1 MKVKE
6 QGKKII
12 GNTAYT
18 MGGALL
24 MNGILQLMIYPLLN
38 RFMGSD
44 QLGVLLY
51 MMGLVAIVCPS
62 VGQALNTSR
71 LVVRRTYE
79 VANGDY
85 NRLLFLFGG
94 IGTAVALIIAGK
106 SLNTP
111 WEAVLTVLLLMTTIF
126 RYYGDVEYRLNLN
139 YKKYF
144 YYYVVLSVGYVIGF
158 GLYLLTDNWFLIFL
172 TGEALSLVYLAVTG
186 TVFQQFLRTGEY
198 FKVAFQRGGFLVFS
212 YLITN
217 LTLNIDRLV
226 LKTLISDLAVTQ
238 YYVTSLIGKT
248 MVLLIAPVNTI
259 IISYLTKRK
268 ENLNKKQFLLFVGV
282 GAGVTLVFFVFAQI
296 GTPLFVWLF
305 YRDLYES
312 VKHMV
317 TIVNLTQILGL
328 FSAYLFIVVLTF
340 TEEKW
345 QLILQVV
352 HLVIIT
358 VLVLLSAGNH
368 GIMGFAKA
376 VLIANV
382 IRVLAVIVLG
392 LWKVDKGEMPK
403 DC

>member
-6 QGKKII
+6 QREKMI

-24 MNGILQLMIYPLLN
+24 MNGVLQLMIYPLLN

-94 IGTAVALIIAGK
+94 IGTAVALTIAGK

-111 WEAVLTVLLLMTTIF
+111 WEAVLTAFLFMTTIF

-186 TVFQQFLRTGEY
+186 TVFQQFFRISAY

-296 GTPLFVWLF
+296 GTPLFIWLF

-345 QLILQVV
+345 QLILQVA

-376 VLIANV
+376 VLIANT
-382 IRVLAVIVLG
+382 IRVLAVIILG
-392 LWKVDKGEMPK
+392 LLKVDKGREPE
-403 DC
+403 DV